1 MPHIVLPRSDEGRAP
16 VHMWPLLIHAST
28 GDIQTL
34 KGRSG
39 SVSVGSPGVHKVL
52 FEPSEHLWQVW
63 GLTINAISPLLP
75 SSWGFSFALVC
86 GVSFFCGIQHSP
98 VDDCSAVSCNCGVL
112 TGEDECMSFYSSI
125 LIRTIR
131 CD

>member
-1 MPHIVLPRSDEGRAP
+1 MAHPGLKHTEALPLWQATADPYLCRRHS
-16 VHMWPLLIHAST
+16 
-28 GDIQTL
+28 L

-63 GLTINAISPLLP
+63 GLTLNAISPLLP

-86 GVSFFCGIQHSP
+86 GVSFFCGIQQSP